1 MMNFFNEY
9 PLVKWILIGFGI
21 LYFLD
26 KYGIFSPVDNLINLI
41 GRYKYKSQAHLNEPK
56 LKEVIEYFNK
66 KQFSNVEQ
74 ILKSMS
80 ASERSFAFE
89 SLGQYGDTKITDE
102 WMEKEPANDLPK
114 IIKANQLIHK
124 AWEIRGS
131 GTIDTVSNE
140 KQVSFK
146 KHLKKA
152 EEVLIAVSNNNT
164 TFKTNA
170 VSCLFTIY
178 KAIDINR
185 QYVHQL
191 FDDAVKDAPNDAE
204 LHKNYM
210 SFVSPKWGATDEEY
224 NNYLNRINEWSP
236 FIQQLILAQYYFDLN
251 YFHDYQDT
259 DGRIA
264 ALMAEVKAAPID
276 NSNLHRY
283 ELYKVLYWT
292 ATNLE
297 MEQYKAYY
305 KQMALPYLQD

>member
-21 LYFLD
+21 LYILD
-26 KYGIFSPVDNLINLI
+26 KYGIFSPIDNLINLI

-74 ILKSMS
+74 SIKSMTLS
-80 ASERSFAFE
+80 QRSFAFE
-89 SLGQYGDTKITDE
+89 SLGQYGGIKISDE
-102 WMEKEPANDLPK
+102 WIKKDTSNDLPK
-114 IIKANQLIHK
+114 IIKGNQLIHK

-140 KQVSFK
+140 KLAAFK
-146 KHLKKA
+146 RELKKA
-152 EEVLIAVSNNNT
+152 EEVLIAVSKNNIT
-164 TFKTNA
+164 YKTNA
-170 VSCLFTIY
+170 VACLITIY
-178 KAIDINR
+178 KAIDANR
-185 QYVHQL
+185 DYVHQL
-191 FDDAVKDAPNDAE
+191 FEDAVKDAPDDAE
-204 LHKNYM
+204 LHKSYM

-236 FIQQLILAQYYFDLN
+236 FIQQLIQAQYYFDLN

-259 DGRIA
+259 DGKIA
-264 ALMAEVKAAPID
+264 ELMAEVKASPIES
-276 NSNLHRY
+276 SNLHRY

-292 ATNLE
+292 ASNLE
-297 MEQYKAYY
+297 MKEFEAYY

>member
-1 MMNFFNEY
+1 MMEFFSQY
-9 PLVKWILIGFGI
+9 PLVKWILVGFGI
-21 LYFLD
+21 LYILD

-74 ILKSMS
+74 CIKSMT
-80 ASERSFAFE
+80 ASQRSFAFE

-102 WMEKEPANDLPK
+102 WIKREPSNDLPK

-152 EEVLIAVSNNNT
+152 EEVLIAVSNNTT

-178 KAIDINR
+178 KAIDTNR

-191 FDDAVKDAPNDAE
+191 FEDAVKDAPNDAE
-204 LHKNYM
+204 LHKSYM
-210 SFVSPKWGATDEEY
+210 AFVSPKWGATDEEY
-224 NNYLNRINEWSP
+224 KNYLNRINEWSP
-236 FIQQLILAQYYFDLN
+236 FIQQLILSQYYFDLN

-259 DGRIA
+259 DGKIA
-264 ALMAEVKAAPID
+264 ALMAEVKASPIEG
-276 NSNLHRY
+276 SNLHRY

-297 MEQYKAYY
+297 MNEFEAYY

>member
-1 MMNFFNEY
+1 MMEFFSQY
-9 PLVKWILIGFGI
+9 PLVKWILVGFGI
-21 LYFLD
+21 LYILD

-74 ILKSMS
+74 SIKSMT
-80 ASERSFAFE
+80 ASQRSFAFE

-102 WMEKEPANDLPK
+102 WIKREPSNDLPK

-152 EEVLIAVSNNNT
+152 EEVLIAVSNNTT

-178 KAIDINR
+178 KAIDTNR

-191 FDDAVKDAPNDAE
+191 FEDAVKDAPNDAE
-204 LHKNYM
+204 LHKSYM
-210 SFVSPKWGATDEEY
+210 AFVSPKWGATDEEY
-224 NNYLNRINEWSP
+224 KNYLNRINEWSP
-236 FIQQLILAQYYFDLN
+236 FIQQLILSQYYFDLN

-259 DGRIA
+259 DGKIA
-264 ALMAEVKAAPID
+264 ALMAEVKASPIEG
-276 NSNLHRY
+276 SNLHRY

-297 MEQYKAYY
+297 MNEFEAYY

>member
-1 MMNFFNEY
+1 MMEFFSQY
-9 PLVKWILIGFGI
+9 PLVKWILVGFGI
-21 LYFLD
+21 LYILD

-74 ILKSMS
+74 SIKSMT
-80 ASERSFAFE
+80 ASQRSFAFE

-102 WMEKEPANDLPK
+102 WIKKEPSNDLPK
-114 IIKANQLIHK
+114 IIKGNQLIHK

-146 KHLKKA
+146 KQLKKA
-152 EEVLIAVSNNNT
+152 EEVLIAVSKNNT
-164 TFKTNA
+164 TYKSNA
-170 VSCLFTIY
+170 AACLITIY
-178 KAIDINR
+178 KAIDANR
-185 QYVHQL
+185 EYVHQL
-191 FDDAVKDAPNDAE
+191 FEDIVKDAPNDAE
-204 LHKNYM
+204 LHKSYM
-210 SFVSPKWGATDEEY
+210 AFVSPKWGATDEEY
-224 NNYLNRINEWSP
+224 KNYLNRINEWSP
-236 FIQQLILAQYYFDLN
+236 FIQQLILSQYYFDLN

-259 DGRIA
+259 DGKIA
-264 ALMAEVKAAPID
+264 ALMAEVKASPIEG
-276 NSNLHRY
+276 SNLHRY

-297 MEQYKAYY
+297 MNEFEAYY

>member
-1 MMNFFNEY
+1 MEFFSQY
-9 PLVKWILIGFGI
+9 PLVKWILVGFGI
-21 LYFLD
+21 LYILD

-74 ILKSMS
+74 CIKSMT
-80 ASERSFAFE
+80 ASQRSFAFE

-102 WMEKEPANDLPK
+102 WIKREPSNDLPK

-152 EEVLIAVSNNNT
+152 EEVLIAVSNNTT

-178 KAIDINR
+178 KAIDTNR

-191 FDDAVKDAPNDAE
+191 FEDAVKDAPNDAE
-204 LHKNYM
+204 LHKSYM
-210 SFVSPKWGATDEEY
+210 AFVSPKWGATDEEY
-224 NNYLNRINEWSP
+224 KNYLNRINEWSP
-236 FIQQLILAQYYFDLN
+236 FIQQLILSQYYFDLN

-259 DGRIA
+259 DGKIA
-264 ALMAEVKAAPID
+264 ALMAEVKASPIEG
-276 NSNLHRY
+276 SNLHRY

-297 MEQYKAYY
+297 MNEFEAYY